1 MMHSASDP
9 LPVLDGWEDSS
20 SSDITL
26 TLSVTLSLSLS
37 LCLSPSLSLAL
48 FTSEEDMRAET
59 LS

>member
-26 TLSVTLSLSLS
+26 TLSVTLSLSH
-37 LCLSPSLSLAL
+37 SLSVSLYLPLAL

-59 LS
+59 FS